1 MDSTANNSIL
11 QEILDHLKKLDGR
24 ISKIETQLS
33 EQKVDYG
40 TEEIIEQVT
49 EIDRTEREEELEFQ
63 IGQFWAAKVGI
74 WVLIIGLAS
83 LLTLPF
89 EGAPMMLPALAGFI
103 LSFVMLGFSRIK
115 KESFE
120 HLSGYLVGGG
130 LVVLY
135 ISVMRLHYFGVDK
148 TIGSLPII
156 VVLLLIVTAL
166 TIFTGVRRNS
176 FNIAGLGITLGYT
189 TAILGAAPY
198 FIFLVISSLAV
209 VLVYLNLKYEWNF
222 LLFYGMFLAYLTHL
236 IWFIN
241 NPFIGNTVTTLM
253 EPETNLLF
261 LLLYIIIFSFANLLD
276 KKEKQEDIISSG
288 LTMLNV
294 GAGYGLIF
302 LMTLINTPSAFSVYH
317 LTASVV
323 LLGIAIALW
332 TKRKSMYSTFFYA
345 MLGYSALSVAI
356 VGQFAKPD
364 FIIWLCWQSLLVVST
379 AVWFRSKFI
388 ILANFVIF
396 LLIFIAYLLVGE
408 TVGSISMSFG
418 IVALLSARILNWK
431 KDQLEL
437 KTEQMRN
444 AYLIAALLIIPYSL
458 YEMIPSGLVSLS
470 WIGAAIVYYIL
481 SLMLNNKK
489 YRWMALATFM
499 LTAIYVFVLGITSSE
514 TGLKIISF
522 LVLGAVL
529 IIVSLLYSR
538 NRLKNKQKAETK
550 SDQ

>member
-1 MDSTANNSIL
+1 MESTTDNSAL
-11 QEILDHLKKLDGR
+11 QEILEHLKKLDGR
-24 ISKIETQLS
+24 ISKIESRLS
-33 EQKVDYG
+33 GKEFDNE
-40 TEEIIEQVT
+40 TEEIIEGA
-49 EIDRTEREEELEFQ
+49 EKIDNTEREEELEFR

-74 WVLIIGLAS
+74 WVLIIGFAS

-89 EGAPMMLPALAGFI
+89 EDLPAVLPAISGFVLGFI
-103 LSFVMLGFSRIK
+103 MLGLSRFK

-135 ISVMRLHYFGVDK
+135 IAVMRLYYFGVEK
-148 TIGSLPII
+148 SIGSIPIVI
-156 VVLLLIVTAL
+156 ALLLIVSAL
-166 TIFTGVRRNS
+166 TIITGIKRDS
-176 FNIAGLGITLGYT
+176 FNIAGVGITLGYA
-189 TAILGAAPY
+189 TAVLSGFPY
-198 FIFLVISSLAV
+198 FIFTVISLLAV

-241 NPFIGNTVTTLM
+241 NPFIGNTIETLKD
-253 EPETNLLF
+253 PQSNFIF
-261 LLLYIIIFSFANLLD
+261 LLLYILIFSFANLLD
-276 KKEKQEDIISSG
+276 KKDKEEDIISSG
-288 LTMLNV
+288 ITILNC
-294 GAGYGLIF
+294 GAGYGLLF
-302 LMTLINTPSAFSVYH
+302 LETVITTPSAFSLYH
-317 LTASVV
+317 LIASLVF
-323 LLGIAIALW
+323 LGIAIAFW

-356 VGQFAKPD
+356 IGQFAKPD

-396 LLIFIAYLLVGE
+396 LLIFLAYLLVGE
-408 TVGSISMSFG
+408 TIGSISMSFG
-418 IVALLSARILNWK
+418 IVALLSARILNWQ
-431 KDQLEL
+431 KDRLEL

-444 AYLIAALLIIPYSL
+444 AYLLSAILIIPYSL

-470 WIGAAIVYYIL
+470 WIGVAVVYYIL
-481 SLMLNNKK
+481 SLLLHNKK

-499 LTAIYVFVLGITSSE
+499 LTVIYVFVLGITSSE
-514 TGLKIISF
+514 TSMKIISF

-538 NRLKNKQKAETK
+538 NRLKSKQKTEVK
-550 SDQ
+550 KE